1 MSVAWL
7 DQQKQSIEAALGT
20 KGELEAHAEN
30 NAIMKITWI
39 WIKFCLLYQFLKEI
53 PCMASSY
60 ARTISIVT
68 KQYIHS
74 RSKIPQGELPSI
86 QGYIR
91 YEDTK
96 KHRFRLFP

>member
-39 WIKFCLLYQFLKEI
+39 WIQVLFVVPVLERS
-53 PCMASSY
+53 PSSY
-60 ARTISIVT
+60 TCTISMVT
-68 KQYIHS
+68 K
-74 RSKIPQGELPSI
+74 LPVGS
-86 QGYIR
+86 
-91 YEDTK
+91 
-96 KHRFRLFP
+96 